1 MSSADPA
8 TEPSAV
14 ASTNSNTVEFA
25 SAARLLSAAARRS
38 GLVAPGF
45 RTPPRIVG
53 VDRTIRRHPAGAT
66 VSVRVRGRPWPA
78 IAADMIDGIVVTNRL
93 DARRANRLRAD
104 LWDVMN
110 HAHRRRHVA

>member
-1 MSSADPA
+1 MSTAAPADDGSAA
-8 TEPSAV
+8 
-14 ASTNSNTVEFA
+14 ASTLEFA
-25 SAARLLSAAARRS
+25 SAARLLSAATRRA

-110 HAHRRRHVA
+110 HAHRQRHVA

>member
-1 MSSADPA
+1 MSTAPAD
-8 TEPSAV
+8 EGNAV
-14 ASTNSNTVEFA
+14 ASTLEFA
-25 SAARLLSAAARRS
+25 SAARLLSAATRRA

-53 VDRTIRRHPAGAT
+53 VDRTIRRHPTGAT

-78 IAADMIDGIVVTNRL
+78 IAADMIDGIVVANRL

-110 HAHRRRHVA
+110 HAHRQRHVA